1 MYRLSTDGRSD
12 STIDWDWVDME
23 PSWLVVVFGFT
34 FRMICIRGWFW
45 VSVWV
50 RLLASMLVWLHTYTY
65 CYFIAGIFR
74 YSNSMPRGI
83 WLFVPSLLSPV
94 TTCMYDCLS
103 VCLCAGSKEA
113 QFGWRLKRNARG
125 MLEWNFNARVLH
137 SHIACRHDRKVFVY
151 AELCAKYLFNAAP
164 SYALPFHCHRVV
176 GCFYRHPRRRHHHH
190 LEQTRR
196 RRTLHVCK
204 HCLNVDLCV
213 FVCII
218 APRPLPPLPSTM
230 TPSNLKPPCAV
241 PPESLAIAGRL

>member
-94 TTCMYDCLS
+94 TTCMYDWLS
-103 VCLCAGSKEA
+103 VCLCGGSKEA
-113 QFGWRLKRNARG
+113 KFGCRLKRNAGG

-151 AELCAKYLFNAAP
+151 AELCAKYLFNAALC
-164 SYALPFHCHRVV
+164 AN
-176 GCFYRHPRRRHHHH
+176 
-190 LEQTRR
+190 
-196 RRTLHVCK
+196 TLHR
-204 HCLNVDLCV
+204 HTL
-213 FVCII
+213 
-218 APRPLPPLPSTM
+218 LPSTVIVLWDAF
-230 TPSNLKPPCAV
+230 TVTLVAATTTTSSRPAAAPCMFASIV
-241 PPESLAIAGRL
+241 ST

>member
-34 FRMICIRGWFW
+34 FRMICIRGWFG

-94 TTCMYDCLS
+94 TTCMYDWLS
-103 VCLCAGSKEA
+103 VCLCGGSKEA
-113 QFGWRLKRNARG
+113 KFGWRLKRNARG

-151 AELCAKYLFNAAP
+151 AELCAKYLFNAALC
-164 SYALPFHCHRVV
+164 ANTL
-176 GCFYRHPRRRHHHH
+176 RRH
-190 LEQTRR
+190 
-196 RRTLHVCK
+196 TLC
-204 HCLNVDLCV
+204 
-213 FVCII
+213 
-218 APRPLPPLPSTM
+218 PSTVIVLWDAF
-230 TPSNLKPPCAV
+230 TVTLAAAATSTSSRPAAAPCMFASIV
-241 PPESLAIAGRL
+241 ST